1 MAERE
6 RADIAVI
13 GAGPSG
19 MAAAMRV
26 AKAGV
31 SVVLLDE
38 FPEAGGAVWR
48 GLANASGERKQRMI
62 RDYSVGFEMLER
74 FSGKALEH
82 KRGAKVWEVSR
93 DRVISYSQGE
103 MAKQLTARRI
113 ILATG
118 ALERPMP
125 FPGWTLPGVM
135 TAGAAQIM
143 LKTSRPVPAG
153 QVVMA
158 GSGPLLYLV
167 ATQLLEAGHPPEA
180 IIDTTPRKNRHRAL
194 RHLPM
199 RTSAWASIAKGL
211 SWQRKLRRAGVNIH
225 RDACKLKAHGEIEV
239 REIRFQSRGQSF
251 GLPCTTVLIHAGLVP
266 NVQLSRAIG
275 VEHVWAPRGLAF
287 CPRTDDMG
295 RTDIDGILIA
305 GDGAGIA
312 GAEAAVHSGVLA
324 ALAALEGLADVPKD
338 EVAQETAALKHHL
351 CLRPFLNTRFAP
363 GPEFL
368 CPEEDTIVCRC
379 EGVTAGQVRRLVK
392 RGSHDPNAV
401 KSLSRAGMGPCQ
413 GRYCGLTVSQLMA
426 EARGISPAEAG
437 YFRLRS
443 PIKPVTLA
451 ELAGLE
457 EPEEG
462 ND

>member
-48 GLANASGERKQRMI
+48 GLANASGERKQRLT
-62 RDYSVGFEMLER
+62 RDYSAGFEMLER

-103 MAKQLTARRI
+103 VAKQLTARRI

-125 FPGWTLPGVM
+125 FPGWTIPGVL

-143 LKTSRPVPAG
+143 LKTSGLVPAG
-153 QVVMA
+153 PVVMA

-167 ATQLLEAGHPPEA
+167 AKQLLEAGHPPEA

-199 RTSAWASIAKGL
+199 RASAWASIAKGL
-211 SWQRKLRRAGVNIH
+211 SWQRKLRRSGVDIH
-225 RDACKLKAHGEIEV
+225 RDASKLKAHGEAEV
-239 REIRFQSRGQSF
+239 EKIRFQSRGQSF
-251 GLPCTTVLIHAGLVP
+251 DLPCTTLLIHTGVVP

-275 VEHVWAPRGLAF
+275 VAHVWDDAGLAWR
-287 CPRTDDMG
+287 PRTDDMG
-295 RTDIDGILIA
+295 RTDVDGILVA

-312 GAEAAVHSGVLA
+312 GAGAAVHSGRLA
-324 ALAALEGLADVPKD
+324 ALAALEDLADAD
-338 EVAQETAALKHHL
+338 DAEVARETTARQKQRA
-351 CLRPFLNTRFAP
+351 LRPFLDRLFTPHPDFLR
-363 GPEFL
+363 PED
-368 CPEEDTIVCRC
+368 DTIVCRC
-379 EGVTAGQVRRLVK
+379 EGVTAGQIRQLVAQ
-392 RGSHDPNAV
+392 GCHDPNAV
-401 KSLSRAGMGPCQ
+401 KSLGRAGMGPCQ
-413 GRYCGLTVSQLMA
+413 GRYCGLTVAQLVA
-426 EARGISPAEAG
+426 EVRGTLPAEAG

-443 PIKPVTLA
+443 PVKPVTLA
-451 ELAGLE
+451 ELAGLG
-457 EPEEG
+457 EPEDG